1 MKKIYILTAV
11 FALLALSLNAQNK
24 VDPNGNV
31 MPPKSQ
37 TGKVDIKPDG
47 FFRMGP
53 SRASTTPVT
62 PPYSNSFNSSDEW
75 SWWETIDANSDGS
88 TWSLS
93 SNSARYSYDW
103 DNAANDWLVTAPIKL
118 KAGKTYRFYI
128 DAWAENGNSYPERL
142 EVKLASTNTATALSA
157 GQTVIGSTTVNWGS
171 SSSSKTL
178 SNLNVTVSADGN
190 YYIGIHAISDANQYY
205 LYVDNFVID
214 TDLTD
219 PTIQVDENTVNM
231 NSIPGTTVTETVNV
245 TGLNLTGSI
254 TATVGGQDASMFSVS
269 PASLG
274 ISGGELTISYAPTGV
289 GNHTATITLSSAGA
303 EDVTITV
310 NGTST
315 NDVIVCDGT
324 NTTYYLPIYGNYAE
338 QLQINQMI
346 YPEIPSLIGKDIT
359 SITFYTSGA
368 ISSNLG
374 DDTWAVK
381 LGTTSQTNFGTTNA
395 SVSRLVPADVLEVYR
410 GYLTTGS
417 NTLTI
422 TFDTP
427 FPYNGGNLL
436 VDFEEITTSG
446 NYSSTTF
453 YGMSQSENT
462 GYYSKTTSSNTSLTN
477 NRYYDANLQAFL
489 PKMSFTFE
497 VSGPKIVVSPET
509 LTISDSG
516 TNNTFTVQG
525 SNLGTDNVGL
535 TQTNN
540 DFTPT
545 LSTTTGTY
553 YDGGTYW
560 GFTPDDGSVNGT
572 IAMNYNGRELSA
584 SNTVTLGNNSGASA
598 TFTVNYV
605 ADLYIVTDN
614 GVQGNWIFTDGTQMT
629 NNDGI
634 YTATFT
640 ADLANTYILF
650 ARKLGNDVNWGTRYV
665 FGPNSGGDWWL
676 PVDGN
681 GNGTLDLYSDHPIK
695 IQTAGS
701 YIVTINAND
710 GTFTITKMVPDLAI
724 ALDAPAQVVGG
735 NDATVTATVTNTG
748 ETPVTGYTVTITA
761 DGNTILTQTVNETLA
776 VGASATFNAEYATT
790 AAQVG
795 NTVNF
800 AANVACSDDGD
811 ATNNNATASMSII
824 NMPAPENVVATG
836 DSDNQSATV
845 TWDAPSILPIGTG
858 PVAEGFDDQ
867 TVFEPFSIGG
877 ITATDH
883 IGTNGGWTLYDP
895 TGSTV
900 WGVENG
906 DFPNMAAPH
915 AWIVMNP
922 SQATGINVTPHSP
935 EQYME
940 SICPLVNTNYNG
952 GAADHWLIS
961 PELSGN
967 AQTITFYERIVTTK
981 YGNETYEV
989 LASSNDIDNTDPSS
1003 GFTVVA
1009 TIESDKTEWFQRTIT
1024 LPAGTKYFAIRHISD
1039 NIFGMMVD
1047 DFTYEANDVPI
1058 APVSYNIYLDGVL
1071 VGSVDANDPLTY
1083 DFSNVSGGEHT
1094 ASVSAVYPGNV
1105 ESAATPSNTFT
1116 IQAKTPTPTITYEVT
1131 NGTVVITATG
1141 EGTVT
1146 LVVDGITYEG
1156 EGSVSATI
1164 VRSIEDRTVTATAT
1178 AQLDGALESYPA
1190 SQPVTIPALNTTPTN
1205 PASGLLRLH
1214 LLIVDQMKEEIPADN
1229 SHPDAYGYVLR
1240 YEPNGPNGAGMK
1252 ESGSVKVEIQ
1262 KADCEVMGAYTL
1274 AEVDND
1280 KNIGAYDPETNTIN
1294 HNLGMTMNAITADV
1308 EYDLSDD
1315 NDILYAYLLQGAE
1328 NRLPGY
1334 QADYL
1339 TELQKTQNFT
1349 YVEMEETNP
1358 NKGDEY
1364 PNGEHHYFIGTDNLL
1379 TGAYGSS
1386 FVSYAPSVSTWG
1398 ISRRYY
1404 EDDGYDNTYGAPI
1417 WKTGAGYVEMRGVP
1431 TAELQ
1436 TGASGSTNWE
1446 YEGQACSLYIL
1457 DNIQADGK
1465 LPKSTIATV
1474 QYEPYMFRV
1483 FVESKN
1489 GLLRNFQKVDGDG
1502 VTTGDHYEGIAGDTH
1517 GPICIWSG
1525 YIADAEN
1532 DTYGQTF
1539 GQHEEGGETVYTF
1552 RKEKVERSE
1561 PDGEWDQDETNAIFA
1576 AVDALAISGYDQNGN
1591 PIYNNITEDD
1601 LNVFVRFYYVIK
1613 GSADEHEVHSGRA
1626 AGDSSRPGNG
1636 SESPGKS
1643 PSPWTAVSEVSY
1655 DGEVVSRT
1663 YVNSLGMQSDEP
1675 FDGVN
1680 IVITRY
1686 SDGKV
1691 STTKVIR

>member
-103 DNAANDWLVTAPIKL
+103 DNVANDWLVTAPIKL

-128 DAWAENGNSYPERL
+128 DAWAYNGNTYPEKL

-157 GQTVIGSTTVNWGS
+157 GQTVIGSTTVNWDS
-171 SSSSKTL
+171 SSDSKTL
-178 SNLNVTVSADGN
+178 SNLNVTVNADGN

-214 TDLTD
+214 TDITD

-231 NSIPGTTVTETVNV
+231 NSIPGTTVTEKVNV

-381 LGTTSQTNFGTTNA
+381 LGTTSQTNFGTTSA

-497 VSGPKIVVSPET
+497 ESGPKIVVSPET

-525 SNLGTDNVGL
+525 SNLGDNVGV
-535 TQTNN
+535 TVPQGSE
-540 DFTPT
+540 F
-545 LSTTTGTY
+545 STTTS
-553 YDGGTYW
+553 DQYW
-560 GFTPDDGSVNGT
+560 GFVPNNGSVNGT
-572 IAMNYNGRELSA
+572 VTVTYNGRALSA
-584 SNTVTLGNNSGASA
+584 TETVTAANNQTSA
-598 TFTVNYV
+598 TVEVTYV
-605 ADLYIVTDN
+605 PDLYIVTDYGHNNEN
-614 GVQGNWIFTDGTQMT
+614 GYSNNGWDFANGTSMT
-629 NNDGI
+629 NNNGI

-640 ADLANTYILF
+640 ADLPNTYIVF
-650 ARKLGNDVNWGTRYV
+650 ARKLGESNPWNTRYLL
-665 FGPNSGGDWWL
+665 GPSSDGNWWL
-676 PVDGN
+676 PSDGN
-681 GNGTLDLYSDHPIK
+681 GNGNIDVNNSNCIK
-695 IQTAGS
+695 IQGAGS

-776 VGASATFNAEYATT
+776 VGATNELTVQYPTT

-800 AANVACSDDGD
+800 AANVAYTDDGD

-836 DSDNQSATV
+836 DSENQSATV

-858 PVAEGFDDQ
+858 PVGEGFDDQ
-867 TVFEPFSIGG
+867 TEFEPFDIGDL
-877 ITATDH
+877 TDQVH
-883 IGTNGGWTLYDP
+883 IGTIGGWTVYDP
-895 TGSTV
+895 TGSRV
-900 WGVENG
+900 WGVEDG
-906 DFPNMAAPH
+906 DFPNMGQPQ

-922 SQATGINVTPHSP
+922 SQATGISVTPHSP
-935 EQYME
+935 EQFME
-940 SICPLVNTNYNG
+940 SICPLNNSSYTG
-952 GAADHWLIS
+952 GAANHWLIS

-989 LASSNDIDNTDPSS
+989 LASPNDIDNTDPSV
-1003 GFTVVA
+1003 GFTVVE

-1024 LPAGTKYFAIRHISD
+1024 LPAGTKHFAIHHISND
-1039 NIFGMMVD
+1039 IFGMMVD
-1047 DFTYEANDVPI
+1047 DVTYEANDVPI

-1083 DFSNVSGGEHT
+1083 DISNVSGGTHT

-1116 IQAKTPTPTITYEVT
+1116 IQAKTPTPTIEYEVT

-1141 EGTVT
+1141 EGHVT
-1146 LVVDGITYEG
+1146 LEVDGITYEG
-1156 EGSVSATI
+1156 EGSVTATV
-1164 VRSIEDRTVTATAT
+1164 VRSPEDRIVTATAT
-1178 AQLDGALESYPA
+1178 AQQDGALESNPA
-1190 SQPVTIPALNTTPTN
+1190 SQPITIPALNTTPTN
-1205 PASGLLRLH
+1205 PESGLLRLH

-1280 KNIGAYDPETNTIN
+1280 KNIGAYDSETNTIN

-1358 NKGDEY
+1358 NKGHEY